1 MSRAYDARGN
11 RTSSTNA
18 LSDEPAGE
26 RGAAGRGRHGQLP
39 VRRVEKVS
47 ASATTI
53 YAYDGDNS
61 VDELGA
67 GGSSTARYTQGLGI
81 DQPLAMYRGGA
92 ASYYHA
98 DGLGSIEALTDSK

>member
-1 MSRAYDARGN
+1 MN
-11 RTSSTNA
+11 RLVSVA
-18 LSDEPAGE
+18 LPGAG
-26 RGAAGRGRHGQLP
+26 GTVSFTCDPFG
-39 VRRVEKVS
+39 RRVEKVS

>member
-1 MSRAYDARGN
+1 MN
-11 RTSSTNA
+11 RLVSVA
-18 LSDEPAGE
+18 LQCEGGTVSFKIYPFG
-26 RGAAGRGRHGQLP
+26 
-39 VRRVEKVS
+39 RRVEKVS